1 MSKDRLI
8 YLPLGGAGEIGMNLY
23 VYGYGAKDKEKFI
36 IVDLGVAFPDM
47 DSTPGVD
54 LIFPDIAWLKER
66 RDRIEGIF
74 ITHAHEDHIGAI
86 GHLWRNLALQYM
98 QNFTASIAKRKL
110 KKMGKV
116 LK

>member
-74 ITHAHEDHIGAI
+74 ITHAHEVILEQLVIFG
-86 GHLWRNLALQYM
+86 RNLALQYM
-98 QNFTASIAKRKL
+98 PELSPLASRNAN
-110 KKMGKV
+110 
-116 LK
+116 